1 MENKILSAEEILEL
15 LHQPNCEVTFRKVD
29 GEIRV
34 MTCTLR
40 AEELPPRVV
49 VENAKTKAPTPGVIS
64 VWALDKKEWRSFRT
78 NNVISVTPITV

>member
-15 LHQPNCEVTFRKVD
+15 LHQHNCEVTFRKVD

-34 MTCTLR
+34 MSCTLR